1 MNPAWL
7 VTALC
12 CHTSLLSVQ
21 NITIDTVEVNARR
34 LRKAKR
40 AVAPIQNNKVK
51 FFSDVSGA
59 AVFAI
64 MALLAL
70 FTSCHQGKIT
80 NTPQHGDTVAMKYAE
95 NICIVHYNGYTRV
108 DLANPW
114 KKGEILHT
122 YILVQSSPLEHPSLE
137 GRAGERPEG
146 GYTTISIPLT
156 HSAVYSGVHGSII
169 DELGA
174 ADQIRAVCEIE
185 YFTNEHILSAYRAG
199 RITNL
204 GNSLAPDI
212 EALIDIHPDA
222 ILLSPFENSGGYGLI
237 ETTGIPIVECAD
249 YMETSPL
256 GRAEWMKFYGL
267 LYGRA
272 AEADS
277 LFHEVETA
285 YNDLKARVE
294 QLAVNEHSSLEH
306 PSLEGR
312 AGERPRVISD
322 LITGST
328 WYVPGGHSTM
338 GRLIA
343 DAGGDYIFKKSRES
357 GSLALAPETV
367 FAESQDADVWFMKYT
382 NAAGDKTYQELASE
396 SPLYPQMKAFKQR
409 KVYGCNLS
417 YVHFYNDLP
426 YHPERHLKDMI
437 RMFHPQLLPDHQ
449 LKYYKALE

>member
-1 MNPAWL
+1 M
-7 VTALC
+7 
-12 CHTSLLSVQ
+12 
-21 NITIDTVEVNARR
+21 
-34 LRKAKR
+34 K
-40 AVAPIQNNKVK
+40 NKIK

-64 MALLAL
+64 MALLTL
-70 FTSCHQGKIT
+70 FLSCHQGKVSDT
-80 NTPQHGDTVAMKYAE
+80 AQHGDTVAMKYAE
-95 NICIVHYNGYTRV
+95 NIYIVHYEGYTRV

-122 YILVQSSPLEHPSLE
+122 YILVPRPTHEE
-137 GRAGERPEG
+137 VRGERLEVREHSPSEELEG
-146 GYTTISIPLT
+146 GYTTITIPLT
-156 HSAVYSGVHGSII
+156 RSAVYSGVHGSII

-174 ADQIRAVCEIE
+174 ADQIRAVCEVE

-204 GNSLAPDI
+204 GNSLAPNI

-267 LYGRA
+267 LYGKA
-272 AEADS
+272 EEADS

-285 YNDLKARVE
+285 YNNLKESVE
-294 QLAVNEHSSLEH
+294 RSLTSNLSPLTSSQ
-306 PSLEGR
+306 
-312 AGERPRVISD
+312 APRVISD

-328 WYVPGGHSTM
+328 WYVPGGRSTM

-343 DAGGDYIFKKSRES
+343 DAGGDYIFKERKES

-382 NAAGDKTYQELASE
+382 NSAGDKTYQELASE
-396 SPLYPQMKAFKQR
+396 SPLYPQMKAFKEKR
-409 KVYGCNLS
+409 VYGCNLS

-426 YHPERHLKDMI
+426 YHPERHLRDMI

-449 LKYYKALE
+449 LKYYKPLE

>member
-1 MNPAWL
+1 MKRTYTIWSE
-7 VTALC
+7 TALC
-12 CHTSLLSVQ
+12 RRTSLLSVYDI
-21 NITIDTVEVNARR
+21 NK
-34 LRKAKR
+34 L
-40 AVAPIQNNKVK
+40 NKV
-51 FFSDVSGA
+51 FSVVSGA

-64 MALLAL
+64 TALLTL
-70 FTSCHQGKIT
+70 FSSCHQARVSQST
-80 NTPQHGDTVAMKYAE
+80 EQGDTVTMKYAE
-95 NICIVHYNGYTRV
+95 NICIVHYDGYTRV

-122 YILVQSSPLEHPSLE
+122 YILIEKETSTPLPIEGESEGVCLE
-137 GRAGERPEG
+137 GAT
-146 GYTTISIPLT
+146 YITIPLT
-156 HSAVYSGVHGSII
+156 RSAVYSGVHGSII

-174 ADQIRAVCEIE
+174 ADQIRAVCEVE
-185 YFTNEHILSAYRAG
+185 YFTNEHILKAYQAG

-204 GNSLAPDI
+204 GNSLAPNI

-222 ILLSPFENSGGYGLI
+222 ILLSPFENSGGYGLV

-272 AEADS
+272 EEADS

-294 QLAVNEHSSLEH
+294 QFVHTESVPLEH

-312 AGERPRVISD
+312 AGERLAEGHPRVISD

-328 WYVPGGHSTM
+328 WYVPGGNSTM

-343 DAGGDYIFKKSRES
+343 DAGGDYIFKDRSES

-382 NAAGDKTYQELASE
+382 NPVADKTYQDLAAE
-396 SPLYPQMKAFKQR
+396 SPLYPQMKAYKNRQ
-409 KVYGCNLS
+409 VYGCNLS

-426 YHPERHLKDMI
+426 YHPERHLRDMI

-449 LKYYKALE
+449 LKYYKPLQ

>member
-1 MNPAWL
+1 MSGVA
-7 VTALC
+7 
-12 CHTSLLSVQ
+12 
-21 NITIDTVEVNARR
+21 TV
-34 LRKAKR
+34 
-40 AVAPIQNNKVK
+40 
-51 FFSDVSGA
+51 
-59 AVFAI
+59 AI
-64 MALLAL
+64 MALLTL
-70 FTSCHQGKIT
+70 FLSCHQGKVSDT
-80 NTPQHGDTVAMKYAE
+80 AQHGDTVAMKYAE
-95 NICIVHYNGYTRV
+95 NICIVHYDGYTRV

-122 YILVQSSPLEHPSLE
+122 YILIPQPTHEEVRGEKLEVREHSPSGELE
-137 GRAGERPEG
+137 GGLG
-146 GYTTISIPLT
+146 VYTTISIPLT
-156 HSAVYSGVHGSII
+156 RSAVYSGVHGSII

-174 ADQIRAVCEIE
+174 ADQIRAVCEVE
-185 YFTNEHILSAYRAG
+185 YFTNEHILEAYNAG

-204 GNSLAPDI
+204 GNSLAPNI

-267 LYGRA
+267 LYGKA
-272 AEADS
+272 EEADS

-285 YNDLKARVE
+285 YNDLKDSVKR
-294 QLAVNEHSSLEH
+294 LEV
-306 PSLEGR
+306 R
-312 AGERPRVISD
+312 GERLKEPTPTPVRVISD

-343 DAGGDYIFKKSRES
+343 DAGGDYIFKERTES

-367 FAESQDADVWFMKYT
+367 FAESQGADVWFMKYT
-382 NAAGDKTYQELASE
+382 NSAGDKTYQELASE
-396 SPLYPQMKAFKQR
+396 SPLYPQMKAFKEKR
-409 KVYGCNLS
+409 VYGCNLS

-426 YHPERHLKDMI
+426 YHPERHLRDMI
-437 RMFHPQLLPDHQ
+437 RMFHPQLLPNHQ
-449 LKYYKALE
+449 LKYYKPLE

>member
-1 MNPAWL
+1 M
-7 VTALC
+7 
-12 CHTSLLSVQ
+12 
-21 NITIDTVEVNARR
+21 
-34 LRKAKR
+34 
-40 AVAPIQNNKVK
+40 
-51 FFSDVSGA
+51 SGV
-59 AVFAI
+59 AVFAKWHSWHI
-64 MALLAL
+64 FIDISMHHRLIICISAFFGIVL
-70 FTSCHQGKIT
+70 FLSCHQGKVT
-80 NTPQHGDTVAMKYAE
+80 DSAQNGDTVAMKYAE
-95 NICIVHYNGYTRV
+95 NICIVHYEGYTRV

-122 YILVQSSPLEHPSLE
+122 YYLVDRNPSLISPNGRGLDSLLDSPPWE
-137 GRAGERPEG
+137 GAGEVLL
-146 GYTTISIPLT
+146 IPLAR
-156 HSAVYSGVHGSII
+156 SAVYSGVHGSII

-174 ADQIRAVCEIE
+174 ADRIRAVCEVE

-237 ETTGIPIVECAD
+237 ETVDIPIVECAD

-285 YNDLKARVE
+285 YNSLKA
-294 QLAVNEHSSLEH
+294 LAT
-306 PSLEGR
+306 P
-312 AGERPRVISD
+312 AKERPRVISD

-328 WYVPGGHSTM
+328 WYVPGGRSTM
-338 GRLIA
+338 GRLIT
-343 DAGGDYIFKKSRES
+343 DAGGDYIFRDRHES
-357 GSLALAPETV
+357 GSLALSPETV

-382 NAAGDKTYQELASE
+382 NHAADKTYRELAAE
-396 SPLYPQMKAFKQR
+396 SPFYPQMRAFKEKR
-409 KVYGCNLS
+409 VYGCNLS

-437 RMFHPQLLPDHQ
+437 RMFHPDLLPHHQ
-449 LKYYKALE
+449 LQYYKPLE

>member
-1 MNPAWL
+1 
-7 VTALC
+7 
-12 CHTSLLSVQ
+12 
-21 NITIDTVEVNARR
+21 
-34 LRKAKR
+34 
-40 AVAPIQNNKVK
+40 
-51 FFSDVSGA
+51 
-59 AVFAI
+59 
-64 MALLAL
+64 MALLTL
-70 FTSCHQGKIT
+70 FLSCHQGKVSDT
-80 NTPQHGDTVAMKYAE
+80 AQHGDTVAMKYAE
-95 NICIVHYNGYTRV
+95 NIYIVHYEGYTRV

-122 YILVQSSPLEHPSLE
+122 YILVPRPTHEE
-137 GRAGERPEG
+137 VRGERLEVREHSPSEELEG
-146 GYTTISIPLT
+146 GYTTITIPLT
-156 HSAVYSGVHGSII
+156 RSAVYSGVHGSII

-174 ADQIRAVCEIE
+174 ADQIRAVCEVE

-204 GNSLAPDI
+204 GNSLAPNI

-267 LYGRA
+267 LYGKA
-272 AEADS
+272 EEADS

-285 YNDLKARVE
+285 YNNLKESVE
-294 QLAVNEHSSLEH
+294 RSLTSNLSPLTSSQ
-306 PSLEGR
+306 
-312 AGERPRVISD
+312 APRVISD

-328 WYVPGGHSTM
+328 WYVPGGRSTM

-343 DAGGDYIFKKSRES
+343 DAGGDYIFKERKES

-382 NAAGDKTYQELASE
+382 NSAGDKTYQELASE
-396 SPLYPQMKAFKQR
+396 SPLYPQMKAFKEKR
-409 KVYGCNLS
+409 VYGCNLS

-426 YHPERHLKDMI
+426 YHPERHLRDMI

-449 LKYYKALE
+449 LKYYKPLE

>member
-1 MNPAWL
+1 M
-7 VTALC
+7 
-12 CHTSLLSVQ
+12 
-21 NITIDTVEVNARR
+21 
-34 LRKAKR
+34 
-40 AVAPIQNNKVK
+40 
-51 FFSDVSGA
+51 SGV
-59 AVFAI
+59 AVFAKWHSWHI
-64 MALLAL
+64 FIDISMHHRLIICISAFFGIVL
-70 FTSCHQGKIT
+70 FLSCHQGKVT
-80 NTPQHGDTVAMKYAE
+80 DSAQNGDTVAMKYAE
-95 NICIVHYNGYTRV
+95 NICIVHYEGYTRV

-122 YILVQSSPLEHPSLE
+122 YILIPSHESFPLE
-137 GRAGERPEG
+137 GRQEG
-146 GYTTISIPLT
+146 ATYITIPLAR
-156 HSAVYSGVHGSII
+156 SAVYSGVHGSII

-174 ADQIRAVCEIE
+174 ADRIRAVCEVE

-237 ETTGIPIVECAD
+237 ETVDIPIVECAD

-285 YNDLKARVE
+285 YNTLKA
-294 QLAVNEHSSLEH
+294 LAT
-306 PSLEGR
+306 P
-312 AGERPRVISD
+312 AKERPRVISD

-338 GRLIA
+338 GRLIT
-343 DAGGDYIFKKSRES
+343 DAGGDYIFRDRHES
-357 GSLALAPETV
+357 GSLALSPETV

-382 NAAGDKTYQELASE
+382 NHAADKTYRELNDYMNQLIDSLRMIPSVGKMTVHGMQKDQISIYLNSDKLSHYGISYMTIGQILTSKGFVTTAGRLKNE
-396 SPLYPQMKAFKQR
+396 GYKSPI
-409 KVYGCNLS
+409 
-417 YVHFYNDLP
+417 YVDHALNKIYDVENTVIYTDANGNAV
-426 YHPERHLKDMI
+426 RLKDVATVK
-437 RMFHPQLLPDHQ
+437 REYA
-449 LKYYKALE
+449 KKTSY